1 MRFVLV
7 ALLCSCV
14 CTGCASKK
22 PEAQKAAAVK
32 KNPAPRPGKVPPAL
46 APALETI
53 GKIVSINATVRFVV
67 LDFPLSM
74 IPAVGQKMSVYR
86 DGQKIG
92 EVKIS
97 GPQNETN
104 IVADITAGTVQ
115 IGDEVRAD

>member
-1 MRFVLV
+1 MRFVLL
-7 ALLCSCV
+7 ALLCAFV
-14 CTGCASKK
+14 GVGCASNKPGVKK
-22 PEAQKAAAVK
+22 TAAAK
-32 KNPAPRPGKVPPAL
+32 KDPVSKSGKVPPAL

-53 GKIVSINATVRFVV
+53 GKIVSVNATVRFVV
-67 LDFPLSM
+67 LDFPLNM

-104 IVADITAGTVQ
+104 IVADITAGSAQ
-115 IGDEVRAD
+115 ASDEVRAD